1 MKRRG
6 ATTRGTDISL
16 AAVLLPA
23 ARVLNYNDDNITK
36 ESVLY
41 GERKKKPCA
50 IIIFDPPLSADM

>member
-36 ESVLY
+36 ESSTG
-41 GERKKKPCA
+41 GEKKSRA
-50 IIIFDPPLSADM
+50 R